1 MSMKNTI
8 TIIILSVLAIGSY
21 LFLKSLTPKEALKT
35 DDQSK
40 FVIATVSGVKARYF
54 NEKNQL
60 HYLLTSPK
68 VLEYSNHYGTE
79 FTSPDLTT
87 FDEQVQPAWTGNA
100 DTGTLSGDKNTLL
113 LENNV
118 KIVQT
123 PQGENPTHITG
134 EKMRYQAQK
143 RLLTSDLPV
152 TIDDGIMM
160 QVSDKLRLN
169 TRSKQVNASDRVK
182 ATYKTKST
190 TKE

>member
-1 MSMKNTI
+1 MNK
-8 TIIILSVLAIGSY
+8 
-21 LFLKSLTPKEALKT
+21 
-35 DDQSK
+35 
-40 FVIATVSGVKARYF
+40 
-54 NEKNQL
+54 
-60 HYLLTSPK
+60 
-68 VLEYSNHYGTE
+68 YS
-79 FTSPDLTT
+79 
-87 FDEQVQPAWTGNA
+87 A